1 MVIVCR
7 KRRVDKVATMA
18 VKEAV
23 GEEEEEEEDKVED
36 EKWTLRSQA
45 LSAIQKRHSSFLLGY
60 PLLVMSPSL
69 RLHL

>member
-36 EKWTLRSQA
+36 EKWTLRV
-45 LSAIQKRHSSFLLGY
+45 G
-60 PLLVMSPSL
+60 LVNELFPMNRTTGRSIS
-69 RLHL
+69 